1 MRKTFCP
8 REGSFA
14 SFIKYILF
22 EYQMNLIINPD
33 KRFPR
38 AAFIPYPIA
47 FGNHAHK
54 LRALSNLALQKCF
67 PL

>member
-1 MRKTFCP
+1 
-8 REGSFA
+8 
-14 SFIKYILF
+14 
-22 EYQMNLIINPD
+22 MNLIINPD